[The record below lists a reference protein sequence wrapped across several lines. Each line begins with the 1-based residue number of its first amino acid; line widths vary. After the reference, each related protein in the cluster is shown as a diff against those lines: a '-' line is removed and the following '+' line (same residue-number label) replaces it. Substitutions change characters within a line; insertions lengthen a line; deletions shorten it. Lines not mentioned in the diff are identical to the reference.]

1 MIRNYLFLKNL
12 EVVSNKKL
20 IQDVSMTIQDL
31 GEKLKKNNVIL
42 NLSKLQQDKVLNY
55 MEVFIVILQSSVSLK
70 ILDEDTLSD
79 IEGGIAWWLGP
90 AGAFAYGILAG
101 YTDEKCMIDNGNH
114 WYCIK
119 MP

>member
-1 MIRNYLFLKNL
+1 M
-12 EVVSNKKL
+12 
-20 IQDVSMTIQDL
+20 
-31 GEKLKKNNVIL
+31 
-42 NLSKLQQDKVLNY
+42 QQGKVLNY